1 MGPRGSGRAS
11 HPFSCSSDPAVPRAR
26 GVMKGLF
33 ILLITGPHSPKGD
46 GDGAS
51 GAMARMYNR
60 TGQVSDY
67 PVWTLVWSDG
77 APFTCSRQS
86 RDWFTTPVV
95 VPDCPEGGQ
104 WRSSTR
110 GAGQSSQNFDP
121 SNLARSR
128 HWRPSSAVGKAGPSA
143 VAANSMEL

>member
-1 MGPRGSGRAS
+1 
-11 HPFSCSSDPAVPRAR
+11 
-26 GVMKGLF
+26 MKGLF

-60 TGQVSDY
+60 TGKFRIIQC
-67 PVWTLVWSDG
+67 G
-77 APFTCSRQS
+77 R
-86 RDWFTTPVV
+86 WFGQTVPLLLAVDNHVTGLPLQLL
-95 VPDCPEGGQ
+95 PDCPEGGQ

-128 HWRPSSAVGKAGPSA
+128 HWRPQVQ
-143 VAANSMEL
+143 